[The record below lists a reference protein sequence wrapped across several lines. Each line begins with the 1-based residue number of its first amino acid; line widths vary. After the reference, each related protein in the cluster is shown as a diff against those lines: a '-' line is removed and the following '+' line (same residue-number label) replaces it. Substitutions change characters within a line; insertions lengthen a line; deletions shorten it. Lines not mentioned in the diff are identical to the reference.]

1 MVWLARFLKSA
12 NRYTIENA
20 RAELPAR
27 LRTDLEYRDLM
38 AVCFFHLY
46 LAVSVNGGLQG
57 YGAGNIISNFRRF
70 SPLAAI
76 RTSVSQTDTARAHRM
91 RVSGLEEYF
100 ADTMRR
106 IGVMGDLS
114 NWRQTMAVNRCI

>member
-57 YGAGNIISNFRRF
+57 YGAGNIISISVDSHRSQPFAPACHRRTRHV
-70 SPLAAI
+70 
-76 RTSVSQTDTARAHRM
+76 RTAC
-91 RVSGLEEYF
+91 G
-100 ADTMRR
+100 
-106 IGVMGDLS
+106 
-114 NWRQTMAVNRCI
+114 